1 MNQIN
6 NDSSDESDDEEYVDD
21 LSDNEDFETDTSEKF
36 LLELQRGVLP
46 IELQFLYSLTL
57 IGEGNAHYIAFN
69 YFKAIKLL
77 DDGDESIAISSRL
90 QRSEQEANDTGIYAD
105 KSWII
110 FRNSMTKPIQRTAA
124 FAIAS
129 DAFQKM
135 NKENEWALKFS
146 DHFNDQLE
154 YLEKRGDLDFF
165 FKTEESNQQETSL
178 ILSTLKNQLITV
190 LLASCRMN
198 LIKTQKMM
206 NLVNKS
212 VTQAETSEDAKN
224 QTKEKVLEIEDCAN
238 SILEIVLRYRNALWR
253 NAMSD
258 DGGIEPTA
266 VEVRC
271 CDFAIFLFRM

>member
-238 SILEIVLRYRNALWR
+238 SILEIVLRYRNALWK